1 VFFALALCA
10 WLAWLA
16 SWLTWQVAGRRH
28 DVQLRTAQARWES
41 AVANRAPET
50 VCESFTTGW
59 LNMLLWHMWPMFL
72 EKEVSALFARR
83 IAILLRRVL
92 ENRGQQ
98 GPMRFV
104 QSIHLEVWPS

>member
-1 VFFALALCA
+1 
-10 WLAWLA
+10 
-16 SWLTWQVAGRRH
+16 
-28 DVQLRTAQARWES
+28 
-41 AVANRAPET
+41 
-50 VCESFTTGW
+50 
-59 LNMLLWHMWPMFL
+59 MWPMFL